1 MRKTLFVADNNELD
15 LRILRLILARNPVF
29 GSELYFKDG
38 KSLLAYI
45 KSNFYDAV
53 NLPDVIFLDINMPEM
68 DGWRFL
74 EFLKMIYDRLSKPIA
89 VYIISTSVDAVERRD
104 AMSYHFVKEFI
115 PKPIYRDKL
124 IAIAEEVDN
133 YRA

>member
-15 LRILRLILARNPVF
+15 LRILRLILARDPVF

-38 KSLLAYI
+38 KSLLTYI
-45 KSNFYDAV
+45 KSNFNDAA

-68 DGWRFL
+68 DGWRVL
-74 EFLKMIYDRLSKPIA
+74 EFLEMIYDRLSKPIA
-89 VYIISTSVDAVERRD
+89 VYIISTSVDAVEWRH
-104 AMSYHFVKEFI
+104 AMSYPFVKEFI

-124 IAIAEEVDN
+124 IAIAEEVGN